1 MDLPRLMFIH
11 KENVGI
17 LKWSLMVGSL
27 MEIITERRG
36 QRFYKPIDVNSVI
49 NAVDE
54 IEVHMIFL
62 AIAFR
67 LGCK

>member
-1 MDLPRLMFIH
+1 
-11 KENVGI
+11 
-17 LKWSLMVGSL
+17 